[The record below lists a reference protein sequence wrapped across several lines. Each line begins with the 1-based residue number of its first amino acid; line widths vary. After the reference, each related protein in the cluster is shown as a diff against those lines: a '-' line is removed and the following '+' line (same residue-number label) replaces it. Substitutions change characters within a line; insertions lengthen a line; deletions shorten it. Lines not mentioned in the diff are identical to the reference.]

1 MSTVKQKMTEIIRS
15 QPDDSTYDEIMKE
28 LAFHRMVEQGL
39 KDSRDNRTLSN
50 EEMKKQIRT
59 WQK

>member
-1 MSTVKQKMTEIIRS
+1 MTEIILS

-39 KDSRDNRTLSN
+39 KDSRDNKTLSN